1 MSRKKKSKSHTPK
14 ARQLQQEVAKLFRAS
29 PRKRMTP
36 RQVGKKLGTDANKD
50 ALANAIQK
58 LVGKGILKPQSGNT
72 FQYSAQPGGKDA
84 PNTPRKVALGTVDMT
99 RSGSAYIICDDLK
112 DDVFVPSRN
121 LRGAMDGDRVKVAIQ
136 HRRGARRA
144 DGEIL
149 EVVERAQEHFLGTL
163 RIWKKYGIVTPDN
176 IRSVLEIS
184 VPLKDLKGAEDG
196 DKVVVRVTAW
206 PERHNHNPVG
216 EVTAVLGPEGS
227 NEIAMTAILINNG
240 FELEFPEVVMRE
252 SESLPV
258 VIPEAEAFVRKDM
271 RHVTTFTIDPVDAKD
286 FDDALSVRHLDNGM
300 IEVGIHIADVT
311 HYVKPGTPLDQ
322 EAFKRSTSVYLVDRV
337 LPMLPEKISNELCS
351 LRPNEDKCTF
361 SALITFDADYKEQD
375 AWFGKTLTHSDRR
388 FTYEEAQEHID
399 SGEGDFPEELRLLD
413 KIAGTL
419 RKRRFKNGAIAFE
432 SPEIRFQ
439 LDEQS
444 KPVAV
449 YRKERKNSHLLVEE
463 FMLLANR
470 RVAEFINKKGAEHEI
485 PFVYRVHDSPDP
497 ERIEE
502 FARFARR
509 LGVSIDTASPKSIA
523 NSINALTLRARE
535 ESNLQLLEPLAIRTM
550 AKAEYSTD
558 NIGHYGLAF
567 SNYTHFTSPIRRYSD
582 VLSHRILENNLT
594 GTYRENKA
602 QLEDRCRHIS
612 KQERRATDAERE
624 SVKYKQVEFMESHI
638 GEEFD
643 GVISGMIDR
652 GIFVALTESL
662 CEGLVPFHSLQDSF
676 EIDSG
681 RLTATGIRTG
691 RILRMGDTVRVKILD
706 AQLERREIDMALV
719 DTKVEKS

>member
-1 MSRKKKSKSHTPK
+1 
-14 ARQLQQEVAKLFRAS
+14 
-29 PRKRMTP
+29 
-36 RQVGKKLGTDANKD
+36 
-50 ALANAIQK
+50 
-58 LVGKGILKPQSGNT
+58 
-72 FQYSAQPGGKDA
+72 
-84 PNTPRKVALGTVDMT
+84 
-99 RSGSAYIICDDLK
+99 
-112 DDVFVPSRN
+112 
-121 LRGAMDGDRVKVAIQ
+121 
-136 HRRGARRA
+136 
-144 DGEIL
+144 
-149 EVVERAQEHFLGTL
+149 
-163 RIWKKYGIVTPDN
+163 
-176 IRSVLEIS
+176 
-184 VPLKDLKGAEDG
+184 
-196 DKVVVRVTAW
+196 
-206 PERHNHNPVG
+206 
-216 EVTAVLGPEGS
+216 
-227 NEIAMTAILINNG
+227 
-240 FELEFPEVVMRE
+240 
-252 SESLPV
+252 
-258 VIPEAEAFVRKDM
+258 
-271 RHVTTFTIDPVDAKD
+271 
-286 FDDALSVRHLDNGM
+286 
-300 IEVGIHIADVT
+300 
-311 HYVKPGTPLDQ
+311 
-322 EAFKRSTSVYLVDRV
+322 
-337 LPMLPEKISNELCS
+337 
-351 LRPNEDKCTF
+351 
-361 SALITFDADYKEQD
+361 
-375 AWFGKTLTHSDRR
+375 
-388 FTYEEAQEHID
+388 
-399 SGEGDFPEELRLLD
+399 
-413 KIAGTL
+413 L

>member
-1 MSRKKKSKSHTPK
+1 M
-14 ARQLQQEVAKLFRAS
+14 
-29 PRKRMTP
+29 
-36 RQVGKKLGTDANKD
+36 
-50 ALANAIQK
+50 
-58 LVGKGILKPQSGNT
+58 
-72 FQYSAQPGGKDA
+72 
-84 PNTPRKVALGTVDMT
+84 
-99 RSGSAYIICDDLK
+99 
-112 DDVFVPSRN
+112 
-121 LRGAMDGDRVKVAIQ
+121 
-136 HRRGARRA
+136 
-144 DGEIL
+144 
-149 EVVERAQEHFLGTL
+149 
-163 RIWKKYGIVTPDN
+163 
-176 IRSVLEIS
+176 
-184 VPLKDLKGAEDG
+184 
-196 DKVVVRVTAW
+196 
-206 PERHNHNPVG
+206 
-216 EVTAVLGPEGS
+216 
-227 NEIAMTAILINNG
+227 
-240 FELEFPEVVMRE
+240 
-252 SESLPV
+252 
-258 VIPEAEAFVRKDM
+258 
-271 RHVTTFTIDPVDAKD
+271 
-286 FDDALSVRHLDNGM
+286 
-300 IEVGIHIADVT
+300 
-311 HYVKPGTPLDQ
+311 
-322 EAFKRSTSVYLVDRV
+322 
-337 LPMLPEKISNELCS
+337 
-351 LRPNEDKCTF
+351 
-361 SALITFDADYKEQD
+361 
-375 AWFGKTLTHSDRR
+375 
-388 FTYEEAQEHID
+388 
-399 SGEGDFPEELRLLD
+399 
-413 KIAGTL
+413 

-612 KQERRATDAERE
+612 KQERLATDAERE